1 MSSRRRFLSGRRA
14 AAARSARRGMSLVEV
29 IVALLILT
37 GVLLAL
43 GGFTAKYAQASGQ
56 AQFVITANELASQR
70 LDAVRTQPSY
80 SAINL
85 LVDSTTVKSDFRYF
99 TVKTRVKQIGG
110 GVTDSIDYKL
120 VTVIVTHPSMR
131 KPVSKTTAVA
141 AF

>member
-1 MSSRRRFLSGRRA
+1 MSARRRFPTARSSGV
-14 AAARSARRGMSLVEV
+14 ARSARRGMSLIEV
-29 IVALLILT
+29 MVAMMILT

-85 LVDSTTVKSDFRYF
+85 LAGSTTTKADFRFY
-99 TVKTRVKQIGG
+99 TVSTQVKQIGG
-110 GVTDSIDYKL
+110 AVTDSIDYKL

-131 KPVSKTTAVA
+131 KPVTKTTAVA

>member
-1 MSSRRRFLSGRRA
+1 
-14 AAARSARRGMSLVEV
+14 MSLIEV
-29 IVALLILT
+29 MVAMMILT

-56 AQFVITANELASQR
+56 AQLIITANELASQR

-80 SAINL
+80 SAISL
-85 LVDSTTVKSDFRYF
+85 LGGATTTKADFRYY
-99 TVKTRVKQIGG
+99 TVDTRIKQMGG
-110 GVTDSIDYKL
+110 GVTDTIDYKI